1 MKEYRI
7 VNLFSGMV
15 TIVVAKSILD
25 AIKQGQ
31 KHFTEPNRPKAIVRV
46 LN

>member
-1 MKEYRI
+1 MEEFRV
-7 VNLFSGMV
+7 VNLFNGMV
-15 TIVVAKSILD
+15 TIVVASNVLD

-31 KHFTEPNRPKAIVRV
+31 EYFTEPNRPKAIVRV

>member
-1 MKEYRI
+1 MEEFRV

-15 TIVVAKSILD
+15 TIVVASNVLD

-31 KHFTEPNRPKAIVRV
+31 KHFTEPNRPNAIVRI

>member
-1 MKEYRI
+1 MKEFRV

-15 TIVVAKSILD
+15 TVVIAKSILD
-25 AIKQGQ
+25 AIKEGQ
-31 KHFTEPNRPKAIVRV
+31 KHFTEPNSPKAIVRV